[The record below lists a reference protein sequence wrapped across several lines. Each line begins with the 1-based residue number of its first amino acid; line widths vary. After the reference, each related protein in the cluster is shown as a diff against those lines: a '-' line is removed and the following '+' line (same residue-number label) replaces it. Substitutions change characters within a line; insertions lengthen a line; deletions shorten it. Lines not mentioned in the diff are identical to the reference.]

1 MHDPAKIPIFLWELQ
16 QLGQQQPFR
25 KKETKLV
32 PLLQQVRMTEMLV
45 RSLLRHQHSHEV
57 GKPGQASHMTDPL
70 TELSSGTSCRAEVK

>member
-1 MHDPAKIPIFLWELQ
+1 M
-16 QLGQQQPFR
+16 
-25 KKETKLV
+25 V

-45 RSLLRHQHSHEV
+45 RSLLRHQHSREV